1 MIILRQDETLSAA
14 IYNNSS
20 GDKLQTVA
28 IVFIAVNTFFVA
40 LRWYAR
46 HITKAGLGWDDFFLS
61 AGYVFN
67 IGLCITAICPQSP
80 TLSVLIN
87 HVGLTSQFSD
97 CPSRR
102 CRTSYIRGREG

>member
-14 IYNNSS
+14 TYNKSS
-20 GDKLQTVA
+20 GDKLQTAA

-40 LRWYAR
+40 LRCYAR

-87 HVGLTSQFSD
+87 YVELTS
-97 CPSRR
+97 
-102 CRTSYIRGREG
+102 